1 MFIFNVF
8 KVGAP
13 SLALIS
19 IGDKCAYASPP
30 PQRLTLSLLEMK
42 DANGRVFRYVSIKD
56 WPNESKRWGDGK
68 VEVRKIDEVF
78 KSMFYK
84 GTPRTS
90 PYAYLEDDEEEE
102 EEGKGEGEGEEEG
115 EEEGEGSSQKD

>member
-1 MFIFNVF
+1 MSRQIIGKDNDLQIISKSFEF
-8 KVGAP
+8 
-13 SLALIS
+13 LAEGHDIE
-19 IGDKCAYASPP
+19 K
-30 PQRLTLSLLEMK
+30 RRTLLEMK
-42 DANGRVFRYVSIKD
+42 DANGRTFRYVSIKD
-56 WPNESKRWGDGK
+56 WPNESKRWDNGK
-68 VEVRKIDEVF
+68 VEVSKIDEVF
-78 KSMFYK
+78 KRMFYK